1 MPENDSE
8 PENYSIDDMM
18 DRLRTRGEGPRDGEP
33 RLVTRDDGSQMY
45 RMRKRKRRSQQPK
58 KEQEKR
64 RQRFRVAQVV
74 AVVGLVLLAGL
85 AVLGGVIYLNSS
97 AYREVVLGRIR
108 SWTGAEPQL
117 TQFRVSPV
125 GAAARSVELSWPES
139 SMLASLKVD
148 GVGADLRLSSI
159 FGGAWKGS
167 EMTGSSGKLVLRR
180 PQGQAV
186 ERPVRGGGECPFQ
199 FRYRIPKL
207 TVLMGASE
215 RPSLRLLDSEA
226 SLIVL
231 DAAVATANLQ
241 LEGGML
247 NVAQLGDF
255 GLEFASLQFEGG
267 GVRVGTARLTAGAGG
282 KGGIEILNPRQTA
295 LDLSGGQSELA
306 LRVER
311 MPLPILL
318 GPAFGDWLS
327 AEVESPEGEGEGYL
341 RFRTAEV
348 PVISCRIPFR
358 ATASS
363 ESKMGAL
370 PLFAILAA
378 EMEEPWYQAPR
389 FDLEAKGLL
398 VREGGGA
405 GVDALRLESRGRLI
419 VAGRVMANAAGE
431 LEGRLEIGLPDAALA
446 EASPPFR
453 SVFKRREAG
462 HAWATVNISG
472 NGRQPV
478 DDLKQQLDAAETSVA
493 PTSGGAESVEDAF
506 RELTTPG
513 GR

>member
-18 DRLRTRGEGPRDGEP
+18 DRLRSRSEGPRDGEP
-33 RLVTRDDGSQMY
+33 QLVTRDDGSQMY
-45 RMRKRKRRSQQPK
+45 RMRKRKRRSHQPK
-58 KEQEKR
+58 KEMEKR

-74 AVVGLVLLAGL
+74 TVVALVLIAGL
-85 AVLGGVIYLNSS
+85 AILGGVIYLNSS

-108 SWTGAEPQL
+108 EWTGAEPQL

-125 GAAARSVELSWPES
+125 GAAARSVELSWPEG
-139 SMLASLKVD
+139 SMLACVMVD

-167 EMTGSSGKLVLRR
+167 EMTGSSGKLLLRR
-180 PQGQAV
+180 AQGLAV
-186 ERPVRGGGECPFQ
+186 EAPVRGGGECPFQ

-207 TVLMGASE
+207 TVLMGAPE
-215 RPSLRLLDSEA
+215 RPAVRLQESEG

-231 DAAVATANLQ
+231 DPVAATANLQ

-282 KGGIEILNPRQTA
+282 KGGIEILNPQQTA
-295 LDLSGGQSELA
+295 LDLGGGQSELV

-318 GPAFGDWLS
+318 GPAFGEWLG
-327 AEVESPEGEGEGYL
+327 AEVESPESEGEGYL
-341 RFRTAEV
+341 RFRTAEA
-348 PVISCRIPFR
+348 PVFSCRIPFR

-370 PLFAILAA
+370 PLFALLADELQEA
-378 EMEEPWYQAPR
+378 WYQAPR
-389 FDLEAKGLL
+389 FDVEAKGLL
-398 VREGGGA
+398 VRDGGNS
-405 GVDALRLESRGRLI
+405 GVEELRLESRGRLI
-419 VAGRVMANAAGE
+419 VSGKVMADAAGKLDGS
-431 LEGRLEIGLPDAALA
+431 LEVGLPDAALD

-453 SVFKRREAG
+453 SVFKRREG
-462 HAWATVNISG
+462 GFSWATVKISG
-472 NGRQPV
+472 SGRQPG
-478 DDLKQQLDAAETSVA
+478 DDLRQQIDAAETQVS
-493 PTSGGAESVEDAF
+493 PGSGGEESVEDAF
-506 RELTTPG
+506 LDLTTPG

>member
-1 MPENDSE
+1 MPDNDSE
-8 PENYSIDDMM
+8 QENYSIDDMM

-58 KEQEKR
+58 KEKEKR

-74 AVVGLVLLAGL
+74 AVVALVLLAGL
-85 AVLGGVIYLNSS
+85 AVLGGVVYLNSS
-97 AYREVVLGRIR
+97 AYRDIVLGRIR
-108 SWTGAEPQL
+108 DWTGAEPQL

-125 GAAARSVELSWPES
+125 GAAARSVELNWPES

-148 GVGADLRLSSI
+148 AVGADLHLSSI
-159 FGGAWKGS
+159 FGGAWKGA
-167 EMTGSSGKLVLRR
+167 EMTGASGKLVLRR
-180 PQGQAV
+180 PEAPSV
-186 ERPVRGGGECPFQ
+186 APPARPSGECPFQ

-207 TVLMGASE
+207 TVLMGGQE
-215 RPSLRLLDSEA
+215 RPQVRLHESES

-231 DAAVATANLQ
+231 DPAAATANLQ
-241 LEGGML
+241 LEGGTL
-247 NVAQLGDF
+247 NVAGLGDF

-267 GVRVGTARLTAGAGG
+267 GVRVGTARLTAGKDGEG
-282 KGGIEILNPRQTA
+282 EIEILNPHQTA
-295 LDLSGGQSELA
+295 LDLGGGQSELV
-306 LRVER
+306 LRVQR
-311 MPLPILL
+311 MPLGVLL
-318 GPAFGDWLS
+318 GPSFGEWLS
-327 AEVESPEGEGEGYL
+327 AEVESPEGEGDGYF

-348 PVISCRIPFR
+348 PVFSCRIPFR

-363 ESKMGAL
+363 EPKVGAL
-370 PLFAILAA
+370 PLLGILAD

-389 FDLEAKGLL
+389 FDVEAKGLL
-398 VREGGGA
+398 VRDGGMS
-405 GVDALRLESRGRLI
+405 GVDELRLESRGRLI
-419 VAGRVMANAAGE
+419 LAGRVMADAAGK
-431 LEGRLEIGLPDAALA
+431 LEGRLQVGLPDAALA

-453 SVFKRREAG
+453 SIFKRREAG

-478 DDLKQQLDAAETSVA
+478 DDLQQQLEAAETTVA
-493 PTSGGAESVEDAF
+493 PGSGGAESVEDAF

-513 GR
+513 SR